1 MPSTSHSEAPST
13 RERIKRAARLL
24 FATRGIDGV
33 STREIMKASGQK
45 NTASLG
51 YYFGSKENLVR
62 ELIIDGAKIIDDRRN
77 AALDKI
83 EARGGPM
90 TAREITDVLIFTAV
104 RMSPDQPTQEDS
116 YSRFITHIGQH
127 HPDLFWET
135 LGDQWLNGFT
145 RCFALMRGLMPDMP
159 EAVKTQRIQFVASYL
174 GSVLSLRERILTD
187 SDQPAS
193 LWTQDGSL
201 HHFSQTMAAII
212 DQPYDSSHF
221 ERDAILSA
229 NNDQDWPAAF
239 SGTVVPV

>member
-1 MPSTSHSEAPST
+1 MPFASQPETPPT
-13 RERIKRAARLL
+13 RERIKREARLL

-62 ELIIDGAKIIDDRRN
+62 ELIIDGAKIIDDRRHE
-77 AALDKI
+77 ALDKI
-83 EARGGPM
+83 EARGGPRK
-90 TAREITDVLIFTAV
+90 ARDVTDVLIFTAV

-135 LGDQWLNGFT
+135 LGDQWLGGFT
-145 RCFALMRGLMPDMP
+145 RCFQHMRGLMPDMP
-159 EAVKTQRIQFVASYL
+159 EAVKTQRIQLVASYL
-174 GSVLSLRERILTD
+174 GSILSLRERILTGGD
-187 SDQPAS
+187 EPAS
-193 LWTQDGSL
+193 LWAQDGSL

-212 DQPYDSSHF
+212 EQPYDSTHF
-221 ERDAILSA
+221 ELDAIRSA
-229 NNDQDWPAAF
+229 NDDRNWPAAF
-239 SGTVVPV
+239 SGSVAPV